1 MLDKQR
7 RNGIHNE
14 ILESIPVE
22 VTEEK
27 LKRAA
32 NPIDDVEFTEEEA
45 QVLGAFTEEAV
56 SEDEALR
63 SADLDNL
70 DQPL

>member
-1 MLDKQR
+1 MKENIQDIDQAV
-7 RNGIHNE
+7 IAE
-14 ILESIPVE
+14 TIPAD

-32 NPIDDVEFTEEEA
+32 NPIDEVEFTEDEA
-45 QVLGAFTEEAV
+45 QALGAFVEEAV
-56 SEDEALR
+56 TQEEALK
-63 SADLDNL
+63 SVDLDNL

>member
-1 MLDKQR
+1 MSEEQTLNTKT
-7 RNGIHNE
+7 E
-14 ILESIPVE
+14 LSESIPVD
-22 VTEEK
+22 VTQEK

-45 QVLGAFTEEAV
+45 QALGAFTEEAV
-56 SEDEALR
+56 SEDEVLK

-70 DQPL
+70 NKPL

>member
-1 MLDKQR
+1 M
-7 RNGIHNE
+7 NE
-14 ILESIPVE
+14 NIQDINQAAIAETIPAD

-32 NPIDDVEFTEEEA
+32 NPIDEVEFTEDEA
-45 QVLGAFTEEAV
+45 QALGAFVEEAV
-56 SEDEALR
+56 TQEEALK
-63 SADLDNL
+63 SVDLDNL

>member
-1 MLDKQR
+1 MSEEQTLNTQT
-7 RNGIHNE
+7 E
-14 ILESIPVE
+14 LSESIPAT
-22 VTEEK
+22 VTQEK

-45 QVLGAFTEEAV
+45 QALGAFTEEAV
-56 SEDEALR
+56 SEDEVLK

-70 DQPL
+70 NKPL

>member
-1 MLDKQR
+1 MSEEQTLNTQA
-7 RNGIHNE
+7 E
-14 ILESIPVE
+14 LSESIPVD
-22 VTEEK
+22 VTQEK

-45 QVLGAFTEEAV
+45 QALGAFTEEAV
-56 SEDEALR
+56 SEDEVLK

-70 DQPL
+70 NKPL

>member
-1 MLDKQR
+1 MPEEQTLNTQT
-7 RNGIHNE
+7 E
-14 ILESIPVE
+14 LSESIPVD
-22 VTEEK
+22 VTQEK

-45 QVLGAFTEEAV
+45 QALGAFTEEAV
-56 SEDEALR
+56 SEDEVLK

-70 DQPL
+70 NKPL

>member
-1 MLDKQR
+1 MSEEQTLNTQT
-7 RNGIHNE
+7 E
-14 ILESIPVE
+14 LSESSRVD
-22 VTEEK
+22 VTQEK

-45 QVLGAFTEEAV
+45 QALGAFTEEAV
-56 SEDEALR
+56 SEDEVLK

-70 DQPL
+70 NKPL

>member
-1 MLDKQR
+1 MSEEQTLNTQT
-7 RNGIHNE
+7 E
-14 ILESIPVE
+14 LAESIPVD
-22 VTEEK
+22 VTQEK

-45 QVLGAFTEEAV
+45 QALGAFTEEAV
-56 SEDEALR
+56 SEDEVLK

-70 DQPL
+70 NKPL

>member
-1 MLDKQR
+1 MSEEQTLNTQT
-7 RNGIHNE
+7 E
-14 ILESIPVE
+14 LSESIPVD
-22 VTEEK
+22 VTQEK

-45 QVLGAFTEEAV
+45 QALGAFTEEAV
-56 SEDEALR
+56 SEDEVLK

-70 DQPL
+70 NKPL

>member
-1 MLDKQR
+1 MSEEQTLNTQT
-7 RNGIHNE
+7 E
-14 ILESIPVE
+14 LSESIPDD
-22 VTEEK
+22 VTQEK

-56 SEDEALR
+56 SEDEVLK

-70 DQPL
+70 NKPL

>member
-1 MLDKQR
+1 MSEEQTLNTQT
-7 RNGIHNE
+7 E
-14 ILESIPVE
+14 LSESIPVD
-22 VTEEK
+22 VTQEK

-45 QVLGAFTEEAV
+45 QTLGAFTEEAV
-56 SEDEALR
+56 SEDEVLK

-70 DQPL
+70 NKPL